1 MSGEEPRSPA
11 APPELNIR
19 FPRVSGKNRERLT
32 LCLVRVHSAAAL
44 AECVYPLSSPACGS
58 SAGLAIPSSA
68 STAAVPRLE
77 GGSPHCPDT
86 DRRGTTSPLLNSC
99 IPAFSSPPFPEVRGA
114 VSSHAPGGQKMAA
127 AARRPRR
134 FARQGFPLLGNAAV
148 ERRRFH
154 PSGLQGCDQGTRDTA
169 RGVESHRRRLS
180 TKSSV
185 REEPCK
191 HRPGMERCLLFQ
203 AGWIFTGGF
212 CGF

>member
-1 MSGEEPRSPA
+1 MSSK
-11 APPELNIR
+11 
-19 FPRVSGKNRERLT
+19 S
-32 LCLVRVHSAAAL
+32 
-44 AECVYPLSSPACGS
+44 PLSSCISRVCLSPFLS
-58 SAGLAIPSSA
+58 RMRL
-68 STAAVPRLE
+68 PRQ
-77 GGSPHCPDT
+77 GSPSPPPHPQPRCPGWKGAARTAHTWVCPHT

-169 RGVESHRRRLS
+169 RGLESHRRRLS